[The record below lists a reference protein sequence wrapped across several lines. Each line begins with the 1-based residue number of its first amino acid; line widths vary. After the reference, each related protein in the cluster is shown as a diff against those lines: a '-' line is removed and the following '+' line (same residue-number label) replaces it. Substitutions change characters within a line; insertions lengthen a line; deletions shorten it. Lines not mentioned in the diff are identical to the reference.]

1 MQINNGID
9 IIYIPKIKKILTP
22 HILNKLFT
30 SNEQEYF
37 QKKSMSLETIAG
49 FFAAKEAF
57 LKSLNQGIDFC
68 KMTDIEILHDK
79 NGSPYFNFHQELKK
93 KVKNITFSLSI
104 SHDHNYAIASVIALS
119 L

>member
-1 MQINNGID
+1 MKINNGID
-9 IIYIPKIKKILTP
+9 IIYIPKIQKILTP

-37 QKKSMSLETIAG
+37 QKKNMSLETIAG

-57 LKSLNQGIDFC
+57 LKSLNQGVDFC
-68 KMTDIEILHDK
+68 KMTDIEIYHDK
-79 NGSPYFNFHQELKK
+79 NGSPYFKFHQELKK

>member
-9 IIYIPKIKKILTP
+9 IIYIPNIKKILTP

-30 SNEQEYF
+30 
-37 QKKSMSLETIAG
+37 
-49 FFAAKEAF
+49 
-57 LKSLNQGIDFC
+57 LN
-68 KMTDIEILHDK
+68 
-79 NGSPYFNFHQELKK
+79 FNLHQELKK

-104 SHDHNYAIASVIALS
+104 SHDHNYAIAFVVALF